1 MSPYAIMRS
10 LNTYGGQSELL
21 TTTLPEGNS
30 IRYTYD
36 ASLNPLTI
44 TKTPKPGS
52 PLSPLVQ
59 SFSYVQF
66 L

>member
-1 MSPYAIMRS
+1 MRS

-30 IRYTYD
+30 IRYSYD

-52 PLSPLVQ
+52 P
-59 SFSYVQF
+59 
-66 L
+66 